1 MMRRWLR
8 AGQVTLKVYSFS
20 CVNNLL
26 AFLLDIDT

>member
-8 AGQVTLKVYSFS
+8 AGQVTLKVSSFS

-26 AFLLDIDT
+26 AFTLDIDT